1 MLNKLK
7 IGFLFIVQVE
17 MLTDQV
23 QVAKGM
29 VKKNPSPAT
38 TEELNVARNRRDG
51 QQSKLEVL
59 LMAREIIATTI
70 PEVHYM
76 QQVRIAQL
84 VRASHRNHEVTG
96 SNPVEVL
103 TFSGF
108 CTQLQNLRP

>member
-7 IGFLFIVQVE
+7 IDFLLIAQVE

-38 TEELNVARNRRDG
+38 TEELNVARKRRDG

-59 LMAREIIATTI
+59 LMAREIIATAI

-76 QQVRIAQL
+76 QQVRIAQV

-108 CTQLQNLRP
+108 CTQLQKLRT